1 MSAPDRHAAPYQEER
16 TEETLFGLFVR
27 SKAEV
32 MGATYF
38 YENGIPFRYEEPI
51 ILGGVQYCPDFTFR
65 DPKTGTFY
73 WYEHFGKMDDPDYA
87 RRNFHKLERYYEAG
101 IIPGDNLILSFD
113 RKGMID
119 MKYIEGIIMNEV
131 IPRL

>member
-1 MSAPDRHAAPYQEER
+1 M
-16 TEETLFGLFVR
+16 FGLFVR

-73 WYEHFGKMDDPDYA
+73 WYEHFGKMDDPDYVRDNLPRLITYA
-87 RRNFHKLERYYEAG
+87 KYG
-101 IIPGDNLILSFD
+101 IIPGINLVLTFETKEHKLSFPQI
-113 RKGMID
+113 RAA
-119 MKYIEGIIMNEV
+119 IETV
-131 IPRL
+131 L

>member
-73 WYEHFGKMDDPDYA
+73 WYEHFGKMDDPDYVRDNLPRLITYA
-87 RRNFHKLERYYEAG
+87 KYG
-101 IIPGDNLILSFD
+101 IIPGIKLVLTFETKEHKLSFPQI
-113 RKGMID
+113 RAA
-119 MKYIEGIIMNEV
+119 IETV
-131 IPRL
+131 L